1 MGFFDSKS
9 SANTTSQNAGFSEV
23 AGPAVSLNLTG
34 GGKNSSQATTV
45 NMLDGGAVAGAFQFA
60 GDALE
65 RSLRQVEVSGSNT
78 ASIVGNAVQKVA
90 ESARSET
97 ENVLLQGGKWL
108 VIAVVAV
115 AGFYA
120 LGKMKG

>member
-1 MGFFDSKS
+1 MGVFDSKS
-9 SANTTSQNAGFSEV
+9 DARVTNQNAGFSEV
-23 AGPAVSLNLTG
+23 DGSAVSINLTG
-34 GGKNSSQATTV
+34 GGKNSSVTPTI
-45 NMLDGGAVAGAFQFA
+45 NMLDGGAINGAFAFA

-65 RSLRQVEVSGSNT
+65 RSLRQVEVAGENSS
-78 ASIVGNAVQKVA
+78 AALSSAIKAVS
-90 ESARSET
+90 ESARTET
-97 ENVLLQGGKWL
+97 ENVFLQGGKWL